1 MSEATALD
9 GPRRPAAEGPATA
22 LVVLL
27 HGFGADA
34 ARGAGNDG
42 NFIGLGGHDAS
53 PCVGRR

>member
-1 MSEATALD
+1 MSEAPALD
-9 GPRRPAAEGPATA
+9 GPRRPAAEGPAT

-42 NFIGLGGHDAS
+42 NFIWLGWS
-53 PCVGRR
+53 

>member
-1 MSEATALD
+1 MSEAPALD

-42 NFIGLGGHDAS
+42 NFIGLGWS
-53 PCVGRR
+53 